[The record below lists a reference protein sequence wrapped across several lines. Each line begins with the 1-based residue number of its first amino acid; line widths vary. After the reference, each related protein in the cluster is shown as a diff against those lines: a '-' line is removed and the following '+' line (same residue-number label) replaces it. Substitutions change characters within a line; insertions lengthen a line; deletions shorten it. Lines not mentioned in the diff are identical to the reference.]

1 MDKPQAK
8 NNKQNICGR
17 SDTNDV
23 TQAPKQPMIE
33 NCFWSLL
40 PSLARAVLCAAWPA
54 TNAGLPLVGEAQSRL
69 VIG

>member
-33 NCFWSLL
+33 NCFWSIVKQITFD
-40 PSLARAVLCAAWPA
+40 RFFF
-54 TNAGLPLVGEAQSRL
+54 
-69 VIG
+69 